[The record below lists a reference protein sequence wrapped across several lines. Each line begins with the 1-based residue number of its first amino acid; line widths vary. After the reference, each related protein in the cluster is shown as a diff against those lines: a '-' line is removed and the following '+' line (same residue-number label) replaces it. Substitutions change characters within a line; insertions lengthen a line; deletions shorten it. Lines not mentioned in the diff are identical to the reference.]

1 MAAFA
6 FKGSR
11 TETSEQIAML
21 AAAGKKGKAP
31 AAAKGG
37 RPLWFPSAVA
47 PDYLDGSLPGDRGFD
62 PWGFA
67 KPEELLQY
75 TTGTAD
81 ITLSKNKDEEYVG
94 KVKEERDV
102 LTGEPLVPWSSAFG
116 LKRLRECELIHGR
129 WAMLFVLGAL
139 VGEAVTGVAWQN
151 AGLVEAREGYTYFG
165 FSLPFSGSQITW
177 FEVLTMGFVEIF
189 RNTEMNIEK
198 RVYPGGAFDPLGLA
212 SKDAETT
219 FRLKEAEI
227 KHARLAMVAFL
238 GFATAAAKT
247 GAGAT
252 TAFSIWA
259 ASFGN

>member
-1 MAAFA
+1 M
-6 FKGSR
+6 
-11 TETSEQIAML
+11 
-21 AAAGKKGKAP
+21 
-31 AAAKGG
+31 
-37 RPLWFPSAVA
+37 WFPSAVA

-62 PWGFA
+62 PWGVDLVFMLELSFSLGFCFISLPFLSGFA

-151 AGLVEAREGYTYFG
+151 ASQGLVKVFFLKRWKDLVVQLFWSEGQL
-165 FSLPFSGSQITW
+165 SLAFNCH
-177 FEVLTMGFVEIF
+177 MKF
-189 RNTEMNIEK
+189 RN
-198 RVYPGGAFDPLGLA
+198 
-212 SKDAETT
+212 S
-219 FRLKEAEI
+219 
-227 KHARLAMVAFL
+227 
-238 GFATAAAKT
+238 
-247 GAGAT
+247 
-252 TAFSIWA
+252 
-259 ASFGN
+259 